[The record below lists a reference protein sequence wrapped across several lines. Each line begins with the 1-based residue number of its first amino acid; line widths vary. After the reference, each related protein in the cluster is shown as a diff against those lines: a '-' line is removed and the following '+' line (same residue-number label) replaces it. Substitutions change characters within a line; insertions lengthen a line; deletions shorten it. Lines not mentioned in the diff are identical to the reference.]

1 MSTYVTTSG
10 KGNGEAKAK
19 TGDEALLEKAKKCFK
34 VAVDAFRAQS
44 DREVEDLKFQVG
56 ELQWSDQAKNE
67 RKGGVLGAQVIPP
80 RPMLSVPQLDQPK
93 QLVLNQAREANLGVN
108 IHPVSELANDDT
120 AKVLQ
125 GIYRRIERDSNAS
138 QARNWGLDRAVLAG
152 RGAYRVNV
160 VWDEDS
166 DPQFFDQEITIE
178 RLLYQDAA
186 YFDPASQKPDFSD
199 GEWAFVT
206 AWMPLETFRRQY
218 PDAQMDLTTDRDFAD
233 ELVREPEWVKKDGE
247 GQAIRVAEYFYKVHD
262 FESVKAPNGRT
273 RKRDVVSVKR
283 VVMTAF
289 EILEKQDWMGRYIPL
304 IPVIGRELQP
314 FEAERRWVGM
324 IRPARDAQI
333 FANYSASS
341 LVEAMATEPKVP
353 VVGAEGQFE
362 GHEDEWQ
369 QINTRNLPYIEYKP
383 KTIAGEQAPPPARMQ
398 VDSSKMNLAA
408 EGLNIAKDWI
418 QSITGFYDPSL
429 GKLGREKSGRQVL
442 ALQQQADT
450 GNNHFLASLADT
462 TLPYEARVIMDL
474 IPQIYDRPG
483 RITRILGEEDE
494 VKPVMLN
501 QTFRI
506 DPASGRPVP
515 AQPTEQG
522 SKTYNL
528 KEGKYTV
535 SVSIGK
541 SYQTRM
547 QEGQEEIGAILQAD
561 PSLMPLIGSIYFRY
575 RDSPGSK
582 EIADILKEVREKTY
596 GPLGTDK
603 DQGPTPEQLQAELQ
617 ATKGQLEQS
626 TQMFQAAVQ
635 EIKTKQVEQDGKF
648 KIAEMQAANDLRL
661 KNMDITLQ
669 LLKNAASITDAQIAA
684 EAKGLQTAT
693 EAVNEAQALGHQHA
707 FEADQAEQDRQHEQ
721 EQAQFTAAHAA
732 GLAAA
737 GGNTMN
743 ITREGGK
750 DQEQEQG
757 GETTS
762 ATLPPEPEAPTE

>member
-1 MSTYVTTSG
+1 MAYVTSDPDT
-10 KGNGEAKAK
+10 KPTANEAI
-19 TGDEALLEKAKKCFK
+19 LEKAKKCFK
-34 VAVDAFRAQS
+34 LAVEAFKGQS
-44 DREVEDLKFQVG
+44 EREVEDLKFQVG
-56 ELQWSDQAKNE
+56 EFQWSEQAKNE
-67 RKGGVLGAQVIPP
+67 RQGGRLGGQVIPP

-108 IHPVSELANDDT
+108 IHPVSENATDET
-120 AKVLQ
+120 AQVLQ

-138 QARNWGLDRAVLAG
+138 QARNWALDRAVLCG

-160 VWDEDS
+160 KWDEDS
-166 DPQFFDQEITIE
+166 DPAYFDQEIVIE

-186 YFDPASQKPDFSD
+186 YFDPAAQKPDFSD

-206 AWMPLETFRRQY
+206 AWMPLDTFRRMY
-218 PDAQMDLTTDRDFAD
+218 PDAEYDLADSADFD
-233 ELVREPEWVKKDGE
+233 NSMREEPEWVRNDGE
-247 GQAIRVAEYFYKVHD
+247 GKAVRVAEYFYKDHAY
-262 FESVKAPNGRT
+262 ESVKAPNGRT

-289 EILEKQDWMGRYIPL
+289 EVLETQDWMGKYIPL
-304 IPVIGRELQP
+304 IPVVGRELQP

-324 IRPARDAQI
+324 IRPARDAQV
-333 FANYSASS
+333 FANYSAST

-369 QINTRNLPYIEYKP
+369 QINTRNLPYVEYKP
-383 KTIAGEQAPPPARMQ
+383 KTLNGEVMPPPARMQ
-398 VDSSKMNLAA
+398 VDSSKMQLAA
-408 EGLNIAKDWI
+408 NGLNVAKDWI

-474 IPQIYDRPG
+474 IPAIYDRPG
-483 RITRILGEEDE
+483 RITRVLGEEDD
-494 VKPVMLN
+494 VKAVMVN
-501 QTFRI
+501 QTFKL
-506 DPASGRPVP
+506 DPATGNPVP
-515 AQPTEQG
+515 AQEGEPG
-522 SKTYNL
+522 AKTYNL
-528 KEGKYTV
+528 SEGKYTV

-561 PSLMPLIGSIYFRY
+561 PSLMPLIGSVYFRF

-582 EIADILKEVREKTY
+582 EIADILKEVRTKQF
-596 GPLGTDK
+596 GPLGKDK
-603 DQGPTPEQLQAELQ
+603 EQGPTPEMLQAELQ
-617 ATKGQLEQS
+617 ATKGQL
-626 TQMFQAAVQ
+626 QMAGQQLQMAVQ
-635 EIKTKQVEQDGKF
+635 KIETDQAKQ
-648 KIAEMQAANDLRL
+648 QAQMYKAQLDHQAKMADLETRM
-661 KNMDITLQ
+661 NESIQ
-669 LLKNAASITDAQIAA
+669 KNATTIAVAQINA
-684 EAKGLQTAT
+684 EAKGAQMAT
-693 EAVNEAQALGHQHA
+693 EARNEAIALGHEHA
-707 FEADQAEQDRQHEQ
+707 FEADQAELDRQHEQ
-721 EQAQFTAAHAA
+721 DQAAFNAAHAV
-732 GLAAA
+732 GMGAA

-743 ITREGGK
+743 RTIEGGQ

-757 GETTS
+757 GETST
-762 ATLPPEPEAPTE
+762 ATLPPEPAQPTGGP